1 MILYKNI
8 RPIVALFAV
17 TVLAACSSQG
27 SQQQAQSQ
35 AEPERSTVSVED
47 LDIATGQTIYIPA
60 YSEINIGTRQT
71 LDLAITLSIH
81 NSDLNYPIV
90 VSSVRYYDANGNL
103 VQEYVDEAFVLG
115 PMASTEFVIER
126 EDQRGGVGANF
137 IVEWISEN
145 TVSEPVAE
153 AVMIGTG
160 SQQGISF
167 ISPGRI
173 VSQIP

>member
-1 MILYKNI
+1 MKIYKNVCQ
-8 RPIVALFAV
+8 IVMLIAV
-17 TVLAACSSQG
+17 TVLAACGSQG
-27 SQQQAQSQ
+27 GQPQAQSQ
-35 AEPERSTVSVED
+35 AQNERSAVFVED

-71 LDLAITLSIH
+71 LGLAITLSIH

-103 VQEYVDEAFVLG
+103 VQEYVEEAFVLG

-137 IVEWISEN
+137 IVEWISEH

-167 ISPGRI
+167 ISPGRV
-173 VSQIP
+173 VSQTP